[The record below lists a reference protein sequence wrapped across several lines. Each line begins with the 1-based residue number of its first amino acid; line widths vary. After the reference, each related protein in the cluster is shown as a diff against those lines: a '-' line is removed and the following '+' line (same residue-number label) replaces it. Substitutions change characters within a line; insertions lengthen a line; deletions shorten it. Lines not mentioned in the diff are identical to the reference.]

1 LQIFSGTRMATEGLP
16 LVRQERGAD
25 RGLLTGADFL
35 SVFMS
40 SSLRH
45 AYRETTTTT
54 TPEPTTIPPD
64 SSYTR
69 ATRSTSSLTSP
80 LAQSNTE
87 ETSFYDTTL
96 SAQLQKLEQ
105 SSDSSLDDGVVVA
118 VSVSSTLGRTLIN
131 KDTTGGDIEDTTVR
145 ETTTSAPT
153 EFPDQNLVA
162 SEEHPSIVAEA
173 NKSEFSVEE
182 SEPIT
187 TNSDLIGDFVRGYP
201 ASVQALPR
209 QQNSPFNPNSDFINQ
224 QLAQN
229 TDKDKLQPIHHSVI
243 YHNNPRE
250 PGRARSVSYSTV
262 IQAVP
267 HPQADKDWEDEKHE
281 RHERHFDG
289 TQTSF
294 GNNFHDA
301 DKTKIND
308 TQTPSES
315 THSKTE
321 LTWEKPNVAHTPD
334 ESTRRSGFTTE
345 RNWEIQEKPYTQPR
359 LPTVYGKPEQNYEVD
374 ESASVMT
381 NGRLHGIQPSP
392 TLPSKQEIKIGE
404 SKKVDDNQ
412 KVGYVVEGRNYRKY
426 RVEERTSDGFI
437 VGEYGVVSHDDGS
450 LRGVRYTAD
459 GTISPRLI
467 YDALMKFLSL

>member
-1 LQIFSGTRMATEGLP
+1 MCASVYSSLLLFTLTTISIFSGTRMATEGLP

-262 IQAVP
+262 IQA
-267 HPQADKDWEDEKHE
+267 DRK
-281 RHERHFDG
+281 
-289 TQTSF
+289 
-294 GNNFHDA
+294 
-301 DKTKIND
+301 
-308 TQTPSES
+308 
-315 THSKTE
+315 
-321 LTWEKPNVAHTPD
+321 
-334 ESTRRSGFTTE
+334 
-345 RNWEIQEKPYTQPR
+345 
-359 LPTVYGKPEQNYEVD
+359 
-374 ESASVMT
+374 SV
-381 NGRLHGIQPSP
+381 
-392 TLPSKQEIKIGE
+392 
-404 SKKVDDNQ
+404 V
-412 KVGYVVEGRNYRKY
+412 
-426 RVEERTSDGFI
+426 
-437 VGEYGVVSHDDGS
+437 
-450 LRGVRYTAD
+450 
-459 GTISPRLI
+459 
-467 YDALMKFLSL
+467 

>member
-1 LQIFSGTRMATEGLP
+1 MATEGLP
-16 LVRQERGAD
+16 LVRQERGAED
-25 RGLLTGADFL
+25 RGLLAGADFL

-40 SSLRH
+40 SSLRQ
-45 AYRETTTTT
+45 AYRETTTSTT
-54 TPEPTTIPPD
+54 TQPTTIPTTWEPD
-64 SSYTR
+64 DNSFSR
-69 ATRSTSSLTSP
+69 ATRSTSLLTSSP
-80 LAQSNTE
+80 IAQSNTE

-96 SAQLQKLEQ
+96 SAQLQKLEH
-105 SSDSSLDDGVVVA
+105 SSDSSVNDGVVVA
-118 VSVSSTLGRTLIN
+118 VSVSSSIGRTLIN
-131 KDTTGGDIEDTTVR
+131 KENTDEQIEDTTIR
-145 ETTTSAPT
+145 ESATETT
-153 EFPDQNLVA
+153 EFSDQNFVA

-187 TNSDLIGDFVRGYP
+187 TNREPTGDFARAYP
-201 ASVQALPR
+201 ASVHPLPR
-209 QQNSPFNPNSDFINQ
+209 HQSSFNPTSDFINQ
-224 QLAQN
+224 QLNENAS
-229 TDKDKLQPIHHSVI
+229 KGKLQPIHQTVI

-262 IQAVP
+262 IQSVP
-267 HPQADKDWEDEKHE
+267 NPNAEKEWENDKHD

-289 TQTSF
+289 SQTTFNNNFNNEADRTNLNNTQTTDLSTKADLNWQKSTNTQTS
-294 GNNFHDA
+294 DA
-301 DKTKIND
+301 
-308 TQTPSES
+308 S
-315 THSKTE
+315 TNKNS
-321 LTWEKPNVAHTPD
+321 
-334 ESTRRSGFTTE
+334 FTTE
-345 RNWEIQEKPYTQPR
+345 RNWEIQEKPYTQA
-359 LPTVYGKPEQNYEVD
+359 LPTVYGKPEQNYEID

-381 NGRLHGIQPSP
+381 NGRIHGIQPTP

-404 SKKVDDNQ
+404 SRKVDDNQ

>member
-1 LQIFSGTRMATEGLP
+1 LYITGKIFCTRQDLFDAVKNARLITATLSTSEISTARFSLLRSLFSCFVLNVIRLQIFSGTRMATEGLP

-187 TNSDLIGDFVRGYP
+187 TNSDLIGDFVRGY
-201 ASVQALPR
+201 
-209 QQNSPFNPNSDFINQ
+209 
-224 QLAQN
+224 
-229 TDKDKLQPIHHSVI
+229 LQVCKHCQDNKIHHLI
-243 YHNNPRE
+243 P
-250 PGRARSVSYSTV
+250 
-262 IQAVP
+262 
-267 HPQADKDWEDEKHE
+267 
-281 RHERHFDG
+281 
-289 TQTSF
+289 
-294 GNNFHDA
+294 
-301 DKTKIND
+301 
-308 TQTPSES
+308 
-315 THSKTE
+315 
-321 LTWEKPNVAHTPD
+321 
-334 ESTRRSGFTTE
+334 TR
-345 RNWEIQEKPYTQPR
+345 I
-359 LPTVYGKPEQNYEVD
+359 L
-374 ESASVMT
+374 
-381 NGRLHGIQPSP
+381 
-392 TLPSKQEIKIGE
+392 
-404 SKKVDDNQ
+404 
-412 KVGYVVEGRNYRKY
+412 
-426 RVEERTSDGFI
+426 
-437 VGEYGVVSHDDGS
+437 
-450 LRGVRYTAD
+450 
-459 GTISPRLI
+459 
-467 YDALMKFLSL
+467 

>member
-1 LQIFSGTRMATEGLP
+1 MATEGLP

-25 RGLLTGADFL
+25 RGILAGADFL

-45 AYRETTTTT
+45 AYRETTSTS
-54 TPEPTTIPPD
+54 EPTTLPTTWQAEVVETD
-64 SSYTR
+64 NSYTR
-69 ATRSTSSLTSP
+69 ATRSTSTLTSP
-80 LAQSNTE
+80 PIAQTE
-87 ETSFYDTTL
+87 ENASFYDTTV

-105 SSDSSLDDGVVVA
+105 SSDSSLNDDGDDGVVVA
-118 VSVSSTLGRTLIN
+118 VRVSSSVGRTLIN
-131 KDTTGGDIEDTTVR
+131 KKQTGPDSTVEDTTVR
-145 ETTTSAPT
+145 ETVTEATT
-153 EFPDQNLVA
+153 ELPDQNFVA

-187 TNSDLIGDFVRGYP
+187 TNSDLTVDFLRGYP
-201 ASVQALPR
+201 ASVQPLPR
-209 QQNSPFNPNSDFINQ
+209 PFSSSNSDYINQ
-224 QLAQN
+224 HLSQ
-229 TDKDKLQPIHHSVI
+229 DSSKEKLQPIQQTVI

-250 PGRARSVSYSTV
+250 PSRARSVSYSTV

-267 HPQADKDWEDEKHE
+267 HPQIEKHWEDDKLA
-281 RHERHFDG
+281 RRERHFDDS
-289 TQTSF
+289 QTSF
-294 GNNFHDA
+294 ANNFHSDA
-301 DKTKIND
+301 DKLKLND
-308 TQTPSES
+308 TKPENPES
-315 THSKTE
+315 RS
-321 LTWEKPNVAHTPD
+321 PD
-334 ESTRRSGFTTE
+334 ATTRRSTFTTE
-345 RNWEIQEKPYTQPR
+345 GNWEMQEKPYSQPR
-359 LPTVYGKPEQNYEVD
+359 LPTIYGKPEQNYEVD

-381 NGRLHGIQPSP
+381 NGRIHGIQPNP
-392 TLPSKQEIKIGE
+392 TLPSKQEVKIGE
-404 SKKVDDNQ
+404 SKKTDDNQ

>member
-1 LQIFSGTRMATEGLP
+1 MIFGTRMATEGLP
-16 LVRQERGAD
+16 LIRQERGAED

-40 SSLRH
+40 SSLRQ
-45 AYRETTTTT
+45 AYFETTTTT
-54 TPEPTTIPPD
+54 TPEPTTWETEMD
-64 SSYTR
+64 TSYTR
-69 ATRSTSSLTSP
+69 ATRSTSLLTSP
-80 LAQSNTE
+80 PLAQNTE
-87 ETSFYDTTL
+87 DSSLYDTTL
-96 SAQLQKLEQ
+96 SAQFQKLEP
-105 SSDSSLDDGVVVA
+105 SSDSSLNDGGVVVA
-118 VSVSSTLGRTLIN
+118 VSVSSSVGRTLIN
-131 KDTTGGDIEDTTVR
+131 KEATIRNNE
-145 ETTTSAPT
+145 ETTTA
-153 EFPDQNLVA
+153 FPDQNFVA

-187 TNSDLIGDFVRGYP
+187 TNSGDFVRGYP
-201 ASVQALPR
+201 ASVQPLPR
-209 QQNSPFNPNSDFINQ
+209 HQNTHFNPSADFLNED
-224 QLAQN
+224 
-229 TDKDKLQPIHHSVI
+229 TDKSKLHPIHQTVI
-243 YHNNPRE
+243 YHNNPRDAN
-250 PGRARSVSYSTV
+250 RARSVSYSTV

-267 HPQADKDWEDEKHE
+267 HPQVEKDWENEKHE
-281 RHERHFDG
+281 RHERHFES
-289 TQTSF
+289 SF
-294 GNNFHDA
+294 GNNFHNDG
-301 DKTKIND
+301 DKIKFND
-308 TQTPSES
+308 TTSAES
-315 THSKTE
+315 THNKNE
-321 LTWEKPNVAHTPD
+321 LSWQND
-334 ESTRRSGFTTE
+334 NSNSFTTE
-345 RNWEIQEKPYTQPR
+345 RNWEIQEKPYTPPR

-392 TLPSKQEIKIGE
+392 TLPSKQEVKIGE